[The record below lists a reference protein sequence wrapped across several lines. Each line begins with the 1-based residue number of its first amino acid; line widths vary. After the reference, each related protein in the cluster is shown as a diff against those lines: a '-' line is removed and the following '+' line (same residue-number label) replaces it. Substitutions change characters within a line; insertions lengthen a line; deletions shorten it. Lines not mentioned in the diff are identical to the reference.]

1 MARPSSPNRA
11 TVVEPAC
18 FGLVAT
24 IFGLA
29 TSTPV
34 DLSNHINATRVGSRR
49 TRRHYW
55 NTTPGDR
62 GGIPR
67 TLARPRQSSTA
78 TINTMPSGSS
88 ASCRDAVLNVD
99 RFGEEVPV
107 TLTTKSVDLAYVRTA
122 VRFHS
127 PQELWTAGMAG
138 REPRECASLPMPPR
152 PDTLQPPQRHWR
164 CRLQRARAMECSS
177 ARKYYLV
184 SDLHMGGD
192 GQLQHCDYTSE
203 FIAFLKELEQEGPDT
218 ELLIVGDTFG
228 LWEHIVKAHQAI
240 FDQLRATGARIKV
253 TMMVGNH
260 DYDLACDPDFGA
272 RLQAYN
278 IHLDKSLILIR
289 TLGDRKIWIE
299 HGQQRDEFNAFPDYG
314 NPHALPVGYFIT
326 QSFVSG
332 ASRHSD
338 FGRGNWLKDIRSVG
352 TTQIPDWILSN
363 YFYREMSTVLRW
375 VLLPF
380 LLLAGVTVV
389 AIAGETLR
397 LLGIFDYNVLFHNP
411 VMSRLGII
419 NNVLQVV
426 IEINSIFLILFGVPA
441 ALVHRDL
448 FRTLR
453 RFRLLTGGAMIPNF
467 DCEESYLKAAQG
479 VF

>member
-1 MARPSSPNRA
+1 
-11 TVVEPAC
+11 
-18 FGLVAT
+18 
-24 IFGLA
+24 
-29 TSTPV
+29 
-34 DLSNHINATRVGSRR
+34 
-49 TRRHYW
+49 
-55 NTTPGDR
+55 
-62 GGIPR
+62 
-67 TLARPRQSSTA
+67 
-78 TINTMPSGSS
+78 
-88 ASCRDAVLNVD
+88 
-99 RFGEEVPV
+99 
-107 TLTTKSVDLAYVRTA
+107 
-122 VRFHS
+122 
-127 PQELWTAGMAG
+127 
-138 REPRECASLPMPPR
+138 
-152 PDTLQPPQRHWR
+152 
-164 CRLQRARAMECSS
+164 
-177 ARKYYLV
+177 
-184 SDLHMGGD
+184 
-192 GQLQHCDYTSE
+192 
-203 FIAFLKELEQEGPDT
+203 
-218 ELLIVGDTFG
+218 
-228 LWEHIVKAHQAI
+228 
-240 FDQLRATGARIKV
+240 
-253 TMMVGNH
+253 MMVGNH

-453 RFRLLTGGAMIPNF
+453 RFRLLTGGAMIPNL
-467 DCEESYLKAAQG
+467 DCEESYLKAAQD
-479 VF
+479 VFESDDKVAVFVFGHTHTAFLKRLGPAGQVVINTGTWLKLLHRIPVHFGLLPAVYYPSYRLNYFSIAKEKQQLVITYVAVPRTPDRELTRLQRLLTLGKAPRPPDPIPARTVMDL